1 MVAPRARAVRE
12 SRPQANDQ
20 GMTLKTIYLLRHAK
34 SSWGDPGV
42 EDIDRRLSKRGRQA
56 AKAMAQ
62 YVSRRRIVPG
72 QILCSPAR
80 RTRETL
86 QCMEEKLD
94 AAIPIRFEKGIYN
107 AEAPTLL
114 RRLRRLS
121 DALPSVMI
129 IGHNPGMERLALMLI
144 GDGETAARDKLA
156 NKYPTGTLAI
166 LTAPIYH
173 WRELNPETA
182 RLEAF
187 VRPKDL
193 HAS

>member
-1 MVAPRARAVRE
+1 MI
-12 SRPQANDQ
+12 
-20 GMTLKTIYLLRHAK
+20 LKTIYLLRHAK
-34 SSWGDPGV
+34 SSWQDQEA
-42 EDIDRRLSKRGRQA
+42 EDLERRLSKRGREA
-56 AKAMAQ
+56 ASAMAQ
-62 YVSRRRIVPG
+62 YLSKQGIVPA

-86 QCMEEKLD
+86 ERIEKKLD

-107 AEAPTLL
+107 AEAPALL

-121 DALPSVMI
+121 DALPSVMV
-129 IGHNPGMERLALMLI
+129 IGHNPGLERLALMLT
-144 GDGETAARDKLA
+144 GDGEATARNKLA

-166 LTAPIYH
+166 LSAQVDH
-173 WRELNPETA
+173 WHDLGPERA

-193 HAS
+193 LSAR